1 MGREISIQNSRL
13 FKHPLTINEIIGD
26 EDWNFGTID
35 STGCIV
41 SEIKEEGWLTIFDPS
56 GIGRGIQV
64 LNIDSK
70 EAISLLL
77 PVPATESDVRL
88 LYAVAQR
95 IAGLWKS
102 KSIKVEEDVVNLAD
116 IGRYIEYD
124 LEMNRNLLGDAVA
137 VFKSEWVRLFCAT
150 LPIEVP
156 TAHLES
162 FRDDYQ
168 GFGEFLHD
176 KQKLYPFYSYALYWT
191 YNEAKCAHYLV
202 IDDYTILPKEPNMHY
217 DSEGK
222 QFTCAKAFVVAT
234 DLFPDEQISRVEYN
248 EFLCRIPDDR
258 KSEFDMNHIMISP
271 LSKDELRHIFKE

>member
-1 MGREISIQNSRL
+1 M
-13 FKHPLTINEIIGD
+13 
-26 EDWNFGTID
+26 
-35 STGCIV
+35 
-41 SEIKEEGWLTIFDPS
+41 
-56 GIGRGIQV
+56 
-64 LNIDSK
+64 
-70 EAISLLL
+70 
-77 PVPATESDVRL
+77 PATESDVRL
-88 LYAVAQR
+88 FY
-95 IAGLWKS
+95 
-102 KSIKVEEDVVNLAD
+102 
-116 IGRYIEYD
+116 
-124 LEMNRNLLGDAVA
+124 
-137 VFKSEWVRLFCAT
+137 AT

-162 FRDDYQ
+162 FGDDYQ

-202 IDDYTILPKEPNMHY
+202 IDGYTILPKEPNMHY

-248 EFLCRIPDDR
+248 EFLCRIPEDR

-271 LSKDELRHIFKE
+271 LSKDELRQIFKE